1 MVNFTANFFLN
12 FCKLDYPEDVIY
24 KLVSMIVLTKIDGT
38 QIVVNADEIETID
51 PFHHSTLS
59 LKSGKKIIV
68 TENAN
73 EIIEKIIEYKR
84 KCFSEILLKIPQIKD
99 NE

>member
-1 MVNFTANFFLN
+1 
-12 FCKLDYPEDVIY
+12 
-24 KLVSMIVLTKIDGT
+24 MITLTKIDGT
-38 QIVVNADEIETID
+38 QIIVNADEIETID

-68 TENAN
+68 IENATD
-73 EIIEKIIEYKR
+73 IIEKIIDYKR
-84 KCFSEILLKIPQIKD
+84 KCFSEILLKIPQISN